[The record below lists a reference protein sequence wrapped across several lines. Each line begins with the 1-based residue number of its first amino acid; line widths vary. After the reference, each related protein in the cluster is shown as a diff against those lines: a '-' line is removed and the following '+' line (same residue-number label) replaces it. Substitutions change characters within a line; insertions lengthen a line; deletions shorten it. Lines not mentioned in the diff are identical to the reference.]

1 MQKRDELRSN
11 NKSFTV
17 TVVTL
22 RCGQI
27 ACISYGKYLHFSI
40 IRDDIREEKIILT
53 SEHSII
59 FQRSFFIFAQ
69 Q

>member
-40 IRDDIREEKIILT
+40 IRDDIREEKII
-53 SEHSII
+53 
-59 FQRSFFIFAQ
+59 
-69 Q
+69 